1 MSSSSQTEGIFDPR
15 SIPLKTWNDYEVRLS
30 TRRVETSAQPLT
42 PPLRL
47 LQNELWDRES
57 NHSVGSWVPPSKR
70 EMMEAG
76 AESLYGR
83 QTLYQA
89 PLARGG
95 SPPVF
100 DRQTVHSPHGSQA
113 GYLPPSASFYGGGA
127 GPQQGFEQPY
137 QDRPYRDNDRA
148 TSIYQAAPSQRGGG
162 GGGEQ
167 PSDAEL
173 EGSVRRILADAD
185 LNAVTKKG
193 VRKDLERE
201 WGVDLSGRK
210 DAINRFIEDA
220 LLG

>member
-1 MSSSSQTEGIFDPR
+1 
-15 SIPLKTWNDYEVRLS
+15 
-30 TRRVETSAQPLT
+30 
-42 PPLRL
+42 
-47 LQNELWDRES
+47 
-57 NHSVGSWVPPSKR
+57 
-70 EMMEAG
+70 MEAG

-83 QTLYQA
+83 QTLYNA
-89 PLARGG
+89 PLPHGG
-95 SPPVF
+95 SPLVF
-100 DRQTVHSPHGSQA
+100 ERQTLHSPHGSQA
-113 GYLPPSASFYGGGA
+113 GYLPPTASFYGGGA
-127 GPQQGFEQPY
+127 GPYEQPH

-148 TSIYQAAPSQRGGG
+148 TSMYQAAPSHRDVDG